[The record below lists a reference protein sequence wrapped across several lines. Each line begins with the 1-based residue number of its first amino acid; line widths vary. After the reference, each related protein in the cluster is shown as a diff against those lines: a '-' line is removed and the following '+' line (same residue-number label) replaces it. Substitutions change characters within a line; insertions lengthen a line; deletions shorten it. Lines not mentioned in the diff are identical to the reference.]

1 MAIISVDS
9 ASYNIISNES
19 SASAT
24 SDIINIASY
33 NQNQLPLCL
42 AITGIST
49 ATVTVKCGVFSTKL
63 APLKTITS
71 NESFAIP
78 NFPFLEITISGSSG
92 SSISVDLF
100 VQST

>member
-19 SASAT
+19 GASAT
-24 SDIINIASY
+24 SDIVDVASY
-33 NQNQLPLCL
+33 NQTQLPLCL

-49 ATVTVKCGVFSTKL
+49 ATVTVKGGVFSTKL
-63 APLKTITS
+63 AALKSVTAD
-71 NESFAIP
+71 ESFAIP